1 MIRPLPLCLALLL
14 AALAACKAPPPDPDS
29 PTVPAD
35 AAIAENSCF
44 WNGPW
49 VRDDPVR
56 NYAYPDSGAAYW
68 AARFTLPENTE
79 LELGGDFAHAR
90 YTSLVLY
97 ESAAEPSDAL
107 TDLDI
112 VPDAGSRNPFVDGVE
127 RNTRPRRW
135 HARIAA
141 EDPTTPRAPN
151 HLYSGKGKREVAL
164 LYRVYVPDKKYGRT
178 GGVALPQA
186 RLIGADGVP
195 LSEAETCARIAAN
208 EKPMPGTVVAKA
220 AYSVAR
226 DRPLQPKTF
235 PADDPPQWHA
245 FYDTRHQA
253 ACIYLKNC
261 GGDPQ
266 RKGGVLSNP
275 DNAYLTA
282 MINRGYAP
290 LVVLQGR
297 LPRIPA
303 TEAGGGRMQRGE
315 LRYWSVCNY
324 EAYTQK
330 AMACLYDEQLPLDAQ
345 RGYTIVV
352 SRSADRPRNARA
364 ECGVAWLEWTEA
376 GDGAGHSDD
385 GMLFLRNMLPSPGFT
400 HAVQNTRKPGDER
413 EVMGEYLPV
422 AGYSG
427 VADFEKRGCVH

>member
-1 MIRPLPLCLALLL
+1 MTRLIPWYLLL
-14 AALAACKAPPPDPDS
+14 VLAACKAPPPDPDAPS
-29 PTVPAD
+29 VQAD
-35 AAIAENSCF
+35 APIVENSCF

-49 VRDDPVR
+49 VREDPAR
-56 NYAYPDSGAAYW
+56 NYAYPDTGAAYW

-79 LELGGDFAHAR
+79 LELGGDFAYAR

-97 ESAAEPSDAL
+97 ENAGEPSDSL
-107 TDLDI
+107 KDVDI
-112 VPDAGSRNPFVDGVE
+112 APDPGSRNPYLDGTE
-127 RNTRPRRW
+127 RSARPRRW

-141 EDPTTPRAPN
+141 ADVPTPRAPN
-151 HLYSGKGKREVAL
+151 HLYSGKDKREVAL
-164 LYRVYVPDKKYGRT
+164 LYRVYVPDKQYGRT
-178 GGVALPQA
+178 GGVALPRAQ
-186 RLIGADGVP
+186 LVGADGAR
-195 LSEAETCARIAAN
+195 LSEAETCQRIAAN
-208 EKPMPGTVVAKA
+208 DKPMPGTVPAKA
-220 AYSVAR
+220 AYAVAR
-226 DRPLQPKTF
+226 DRPLQARTF

-261 GGDPQ
+261 VGEPQ

-282 MINRGYAP
+282 MINRGFGP
-290 LVVLQGR
+290 LLVLHGR

-303 TEAGGGRMQRGE
+303 TEAGGGRMRAGD
-315 LRYWSVCNY
+315 LRYWSICNY

-330 AMACLYDEQLPLDAQ
+330 AMACLYDEQLPLDAE

-352 SRSADRPRNARA
+352 SRAGDRPANARR
-364 ECGVAWLEWTEA
+364 ECGVAWLEWTAA
-376 GDGAGHSDD
+376 GDGAGHDDD

-400 HAVQNTRKPGDER
+400 HAVQSTSRPGDER

-422 AGYSG
+422 AAYSS
-427 VADFEKRGCVH
+427 VAEFERRGCGKP